1 MVQQKMRLGKLSSP
15 MRQLYFFG
23 GLMMTGKESDE
34 HRIEYTD
41 EEWKSY
47 VQRSMT
53 RTDYE

>member
-1 MVQQKMRLGKLSSP
+1 MRLGKLSSP